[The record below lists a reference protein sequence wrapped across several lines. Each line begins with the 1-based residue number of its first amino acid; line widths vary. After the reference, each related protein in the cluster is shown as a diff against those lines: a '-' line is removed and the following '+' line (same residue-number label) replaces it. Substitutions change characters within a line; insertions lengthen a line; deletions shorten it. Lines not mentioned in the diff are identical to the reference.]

1 MPEHILNS
9 KNYERKIK
17 IFLFGVGKKAENIL
31 NQIELNT
38 QDIKLLG
45 FIDNDFK
52 LWGGVKKF
60 GKIGIVKGEEVLLKK
75 QMKQRNKI

>member
-52 LWGGVKKF
+52 LWGGGKK
-60 GKIGIVKGEEVLLKK
+60 IWE
-75 QMKQRNKI
+75 NW